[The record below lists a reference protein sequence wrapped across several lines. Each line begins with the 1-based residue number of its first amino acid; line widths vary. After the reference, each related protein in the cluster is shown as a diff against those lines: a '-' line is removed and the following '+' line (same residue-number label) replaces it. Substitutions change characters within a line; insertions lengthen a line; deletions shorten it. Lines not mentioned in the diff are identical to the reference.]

1 MSLFGIWCHKLYRGS
16 LRFSL
21 FFKCLIW
28 FLKKSHLNRKY
39 CLSFYIKGIFR
50 QKKKNPRQAS
60 HFFSPLKWLSKT
72 LHVRSH
78 QLACFD
84 PDKPYQCQCSRV
96 AIFRIFSAE
105 ILCSVAYL
113 SFKVDNKVLLKLS

>member
-28 FLKKSHLNRKY
+28 FLKKVTSTGSTV
-39 CLSFYIKGIFR
+39 CLFTSKAFLG
-50 QKKKNPRQAS
+50 KKKPRQAS